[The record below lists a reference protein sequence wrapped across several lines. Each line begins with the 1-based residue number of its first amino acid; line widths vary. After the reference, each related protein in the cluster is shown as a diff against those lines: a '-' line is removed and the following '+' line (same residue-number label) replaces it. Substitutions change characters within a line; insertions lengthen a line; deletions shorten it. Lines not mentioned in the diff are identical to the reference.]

1 MAGLAELEFPAAGK
15 GDAVAVDMTH
25 HAATE
30 LAAMAV
36 VTARRLELNSGLFLA
51 MTGAVLIQNSEF
63 RQEVIAEIAAAGV
76 QILDAIVVENAV
88 AGAINMASRLAET
101 LNK

>member
-1 MAGLAELEFPAAGK
+1 
-15 GDAVAVDMTH
+15 
-25 HAATE
+25 
-30 LAAMAV
+30 
-36 VTARRLELNSGLFLA
+36 
-51 MTGAVLIQNSEF
+51 MTGAVLIQNSGF